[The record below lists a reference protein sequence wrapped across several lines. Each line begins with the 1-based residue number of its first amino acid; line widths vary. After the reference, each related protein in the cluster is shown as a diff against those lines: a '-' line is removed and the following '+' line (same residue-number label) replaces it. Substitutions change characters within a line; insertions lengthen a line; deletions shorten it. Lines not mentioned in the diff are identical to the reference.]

1 MTLVRKIKDK
11 KVNFEFNKEYIK
23 VVTEKISKND
33 ADFISNSFKEIH
45 PADAADIIEHLDLE
59 DREKLIKLN
68 NFKIDPEVFV
78 ELNESIQS
86 EIIKYLS
93 RESIVYILKNLES
106 DDAIKILENI
116 EEKNKNEIL
125 GSLPPKD
132 RFAFLESLSY
142 PEDSAARIMQ
152 REFTAIPSNWSV
164 GQTIDYLRENKD
176 LPDEFL
182 EIFIIDNEFKPI
194 GTVSSSKVLRTPR
207 DAKMLSIMSETQLSI
222 PVEMDREEVGHLF
235 ENYNLNSACVVDKSN
250 KLVGMITSD
259 DVLTVLKE
267 EAEEDA
273 LRLAGV
279 GNEEITDGVIKKTK
293 RRFSWLLLNLFTA
306 VIASIVIGFFQED
319 IEKVVA
325 LAVLMP
331 IVASMGGN
339 AGMQTLAVTVRT
351 IATNE
356 LTKNNFT
363 QNVIKEFS
371 IGILNGVIFAII
383 SAIIVQIWFQDTT
396 LSLIISI
403 SMILNMIV
411 AGLFGILVPITLK
424 KFKIDPAIA
433 SSVFVTTITD
443 VIGFLSFLGIGA
455 YFFYGT

>member
-1 MTLVRKIKDK
+1 MSLVKKVKDK
-11 KVNFEFNKEYIK
+11 KVNFEFNKEFIK
-23 VVTEKISKND
+23 VVTDKIDNQD
-33 ADFISNSFKEIH
+33 ASFISNSFKEMH
-45 PADAADIIEHLDLE
+45 PSDAADIIEHLTE
-59 DREKLIKLN
+59 TYRENLIQLN
-68 NFKIDPEVFV
+68 NFKLDPEVFV

-93 RESIVYILKNLES
+93 TEAVVNILKNLDS
-106 DDAIKILENI
+106 DDAIKIIENLD
-116 EEKNKNEIL
+116 EKNKNDIL
-125 GSLPPKD
+125 SSLPPKD
-132 RFAFLESLSY
+132 RFVLLESLSF

-176 LPDEFL
+176 LPEEFL
-182 EIFIIDNEFKPI
+182 EIFIVDNEFKPI
-194 GTVSSSKVLRTPR
+194 GTVPSSKVLRTSR
-207 DAKMLSIMSETQLSI
+207 DNKMISIMNESQLSI
-222 PVEMDREEVGHLF
+222 PVEMDREEVGQLF
-235 ENYNLNSACVVDKSN
+235 EKYNLNSACVVDKNN

-267 EAEEDA
+267 EAEEDV

-279 GNEEITDGVIKKTK
+279 GDEEITDGIFKKTK
-293 RRFSWLLLNLFTA
+293 RRFNWLLLNLFTA
-306 VIASIVIGFFQED
+306 IIASVVIGFFQDD

-339 AGMQTLAVTVRT
+339 AGMQTLAVTIRS

-363 QNVIKEFS
+363 QNILKEFT
-371 IGILNGVIFAII
+371 IGILNGIIFAII
-383 SAIIVQIWFQDTT
+383 SAIIVQLWFNNVT
-396 LSLIISI
+396 LSFIIAI

-411 AGLFGILVPITLK
+411 AGLFGILVPISLK
-424 KFKIDPAIA
+424 KLNIDPALA

-443 VIGFLSFLGIGA
+443 VIGFLSFLGVGA
-455 YFFYGT
+455 LLFL

>member
-1 MTLVRKIKDK
+1 MTLIKKIKDK

-23 VVTEKISKND
+23 VVNEKIQNND
-33 ADFISNSFKEIH
+33 ALFITNSLNEMH
-45 PADAADIIEHLDLE
+45 PADAADIIEHLSE
-59 DREKLIKLN
+59 TDREKLIKLN
-68 NFKIDPEVFV
+68 SFKINPEVFI

-93 RESIVYILKNLES
+93 TNTIVSILKNLES
-106 DDAIKILENI
+106 DNAIKILENLD
-116 EEKNKNEIL
+116 EKNKDIVLN
-125 GSLPPKD
+125 SLAPKD
-132 RFAFLESLSY
+132 RFALQESLSY
-142 PEDSAARIMQ
+142 PEDTAARLMQ

-176 LPDEFL
+176 LPEEFL
-182 EIFIIDNEFKPI
+182 EIFIVDNEFKPI
-194 GTVSSSKVLRTPR
+194 GTVPSSKVLRTPR
-207 DAKMLSIMSETQLSI
+207 ESKMQSIMLETQLSI
-222 PVEMDREEVGHLF
+222 PVDMDQEEVGHLF
-235 ENYNLNSACVVDKSN
+235 ENYNLNSACVVDKNN

-273 LRLAGV
+273 LRMAGV
-279 GNEEITDGVIKKTK
+279 GDEEITDGVLKKTK

-306 VIASIVIGFFQED
+306 IIASVVIGFFQED

-339 AGMQTLAVTVRT
+339 AGMQTLAVTIRT

-356 LTKNNFT
+356 LTKNNFSQT
-363 QNVIKEFS
+363 VLKEFS

-383 SAIIVQIWFQDTT
+383 SAAIVQLWFNDVT

-411 AGLFGILVPITLK
+411 AGLFGILVPVTLK
-424 KFKIDPAIA
+424 RLKIDPAIG

-455 YFFYGT
+455 YFFL

>member
-1 MTLVRKIKDK
+1 MTLVTKIKDK

-23 VVTEKISKND
+23 VVTDKIASND
-33 ADFISNSFKEIH
+33 AVFISNAFKEMH
-45 PADAADIIEHLDLE
+45 PADTADIIEHLNE
-59 DREKLIKLN
+59 SDRENLIKLN
-68 NFKIDPEVFV
+68 NFKLDPEVFV
-78 ELNESIQS
+78 ELNESVQS
-86 EIIKYLS
+86 EVIKYLS
-93 RESIVYILKNLES
+93 NESIVFILKNLES
-106 DDAIKILENI
+106 DDAIKILEI
-116 EEKNKNEIL
+116 LDEKNKNNIL
-125 GSLPPKD
+125 SSLPPKD
-132 RFAFLESLSY
+132 RFILLESLSY

-152 REFTAIPSNWSV
+152 REFTAIPSNWLV

-176 LPDEFL
+176 LPEEFL
-182 EIFIIDNEFKPI
+182 EIFIVDNEFKPI
-194 GTVSSSKVLRTPR
+194 GTVPSSKVLRNSR
-207 DAKMLSIMSETQLSI
+207 DSKMISIMNESQLSI
-222 PVEMDREEVGHLF
+222 PVDMDREEVGHLF
-235 ENYNLNSACVVDKSN
+235 ENYNLNSACVVDKNN

-279 GNEEITDGVIKKTK
+279 GDEQITDGVFKKTK
-293 RRFSWLLLNLFTA
+293 RRFNWLLLNLITA
-306 VIASIVIGFFQED
+306 IIASVVIGFFKED

-339 AGMQTLAVTVRT
+339 AGMQTLAVTIRT
-351 IATNE
+351 IATNQ

-363 QNVIKEFS
+363 QNVIKEFA
-371 IGILNGVIFAII
+371 IGVLNGCIFAIL
-383 SAIIVQIWFQDTT
+383 SAVVVQLWFNDIT

-403 SMILNMIV
+403 SMVLNMIV

-424 KFKIDPAIA
+424 KINIDPAIA

-455 YFFYGT
+455 YFFFG